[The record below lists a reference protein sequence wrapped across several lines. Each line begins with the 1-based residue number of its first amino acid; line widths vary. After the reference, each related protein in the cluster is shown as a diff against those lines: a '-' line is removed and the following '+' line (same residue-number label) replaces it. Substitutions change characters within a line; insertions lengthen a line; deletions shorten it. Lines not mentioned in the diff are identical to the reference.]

1 MCAEN
6 FMKPPSWY
14 PTDPHRIWHP
24 YTQMAVAPPPIPIER
39 AEGAHLYTADGRTIL
54 DAISS
59 WWVTLHGHCHPR
71 IQHAIATQ
79 AGSIDHVIFA
89 GFTHEPGSRL
99 ADKLVE
105 LTPSG
110 LEHVFYSDNGSTA
123 VEVALK
129 MALQYW
135 VNQGDRNRT
144 LFVTLEGSYH
154 GDTFGAMAVGA
165 VDVFHD
171 VFRPLLFETRRLPN
185 PYCHPVDEIYGRTAE
200 QIAAKQ
206 IDSAAHL
213 DQLLADEGDRIAA
226 VIVEPMVQGAGG
238 MILWPTEFLARVRQI
253 CDRHHALLIADEVF
267 TGFGRTAKLFACEH
281 SEIAPD
287 ILCLSKALTGGVLPL
302 AATLATREIYET
314 FLSDDRS
321 KTFFHGHSFTA
332 NPIACAAALESTAIL
347 EETGLSR
354 AGEIEAIHS
363 GRLEGIQSHGRVVEA
378 RGLGLIARIELSPQ
392 SGAGGYLDQLGPHLS
407 RRFLARDILLRPLG
421 NVLYLVPPLAITDAE
436 LHRIYDAIEEEIDLL
451 E

>member
-1 MCAEN
+1 
-6 FMKPPSWY
+6 
-14 PTDPHRIWHP
+14 
-24 YTQMAVAPPPIPIER
+24 MAVAPPPIPIER
-39 AEGAHLYTADGRTIL
+39 AEGAHLYTSDGRTIL

-71 IQHAIATQ
+71 IQRAIADQ
-79 AGSIDHVIFA
+79 AGLIDQVIFA

-99 ADKLVE
+99 AEKLVE
-105 LTPSG
+105 LTPGG

-185 PYCHPVDEIYGRTAE
+185 PYCRPADEVQVHGRSAE
-200 QIAAKQ
+200 QIAAEQ

-238 MILWPTEFLARVRQI
+238 MIMWPAEFLARVRQI

-267 TGFGRTAKLFACEH
+267 TGFGRTGKLFACEH
-281 SEIAPD
+281 SEIVPD

-347 EETGLSR
+347 EETGLAR
-354 AGEIEAIHS
+354 AGEIEAIHRE
-363 GRLEGIQSHGRVVEA
+363 RLESEGVQSYGRVLEA
-378 RGLGLIARIELSPQ
+378 KCLGVIARIEISPQ
-392 SGAGGYLDQLGPHLS
+392 SGAGGYLDQLGPDLA

-436 LHRIYDAIEEEIDLL
+436 LHRIYDAIAEVIGEL